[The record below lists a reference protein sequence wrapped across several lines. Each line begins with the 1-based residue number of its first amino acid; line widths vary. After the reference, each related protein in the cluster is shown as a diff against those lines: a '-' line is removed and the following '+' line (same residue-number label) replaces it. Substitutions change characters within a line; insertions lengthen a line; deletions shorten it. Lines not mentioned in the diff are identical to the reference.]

1 MPHGGIA
8 ARGEPLGAAG
18 SDIQTGDVGAGPPGS
33 VERVTRIDL
42 HCHSTASD
50 GTLTPAELMAAGAA
64 AGLDVIA
71 ITDHDTTGG
80 WAAAAEARPA
90 GLRLVRGAELSCRW
104 YGVEPAI
111 PLHLLAYLFD
121 PDEPHLAA
129 DLTGLR
135 VDREQRAERIVELLR
150 ADGVPISWPEVRDYA
165 AGGSVG
171 RPHIAQ
177 ALIRAG
183 LVRTTNEAFAS
194 RWLGA
199 RYFVPKDDLDVFDAV
214 RSVRAAGG
222 VPVFAHPRAT
232 KRGRV
237 VPDELIKELAAAGLF
252 GLEADHE
259 DHSADEREQIRE
271 LAGSLGLVVTGSSDF
286 HGRHKTVELGAFRTT
301 PEAYQ
306 QIVAAATGVPV
317 LG

>member
-1 MPHGGIA
+1 M
-8 ARGEPLGAAG
+8 
-18 SDIQTGDVGAGPPGS
+18 
-33 VERVTRIDL
+33 TRIDL

-50 GTLTPAELMAAGAA
+50 GTLTPADLVTAGAA
-64 AGLDVIA
+64 AGLDVMA

-80 WAAAAEARPA
+80 WSSAAQARPE

-104 YGVEPAI
+104 FGRQPAI
-111 PLHLLAYLFD
+111 ALHMLAYLFD
-121 PDEPHLAA
+121 PAEPRLAA
-129 DLTGLR
+129 DLARLR
-135 VDREQRAERIVELLR
+135 EDREHRAERIVALLR
-150 ADGVPISWPEVRDYA
+150 ADGVPISWPEILEYA

-183 LVRTTNEAFAS
+183 LVRTTDDAFAS

-199 RYFVPKDDLDVFDAV
+199 RYFVPKADLDVFEAV
-214 RSVRAAGG
+214 PAVRAAGG

-237 VPDELIKELAAAGLF
+237 VPDRLIEELAEAGLF

-259 DHSADEREQIRE
+259 DHSPRERAEMRE
-271 LAGSLGLVVTGSSDF
+271 LASSLGLVVTGSSDF
-286 HGRHKTVELGAFRTT
+286 HGTHKTVRLGAFLTA
-301 PEAYQ
+301 PEAYEK
-306 QIVAAATGVPV
+306 IVAAATGVPV

>member
-1 MPHGGIA
+1 
-8 ARGEPLGAAG
+8 
-18 SDIQTGDVGAGPPGS
+18 
-33 VERVTRIDL
+33 VTRIDL

-50 GTLTPAELMAAGAA
+50 GTLTPAELVAAGAE
-64 AGLDVIA
+64 AGLDVMA

-80 WAAAAEARPA
+80 WAEATEARPE

-104 YGVEPAI
+104 YGVEPSI
-111 PLHLLAYLFD
+111 PLHMLAYLFD
-121 PDEPHLAA
+121 PDEPRLAA
-129 DLTGLR
+129 DLAR
-135 VDREQRAERIVELLR
+135 VREDRERRGEKIVERLR
-150 ADGVPISWPEVRDYA
+150 ADGVDISWPEVRGYA
-165 AGGSVG
+165 RGGSVG

-199 RYFVPKDDLDVFDAV
+199 RYFVPKDDLDVFEAV

-222 VPVFAHPRAT
+222 VAVFAHPRAT
-232 KRGRV
+232 RRGRV
-237 VPDELIKELAAAGLF
+237 VPDQLIVDLAAAGLF

-259 DHSADEREQIRE
+259 DQSPAERAGVRA
-271 LAGSLGLVVTGSSDF
+271 LAERLDLVVTGSSDF
-286 HGRHKTVELGAFRTT
+286 HGTHKTVKLGAFLTADSSYER
-301 PEAYQ
+301 
-306 QIVAAATGVPV
+306 IVAAANGVPV

>member
-1 MPHGGIA
+1 
-8 ARGEPLGAAG
+8 
-18 SDIQTGDVGAGPPGS
+18 
-33 VERVTRIDL
+33 VTRIDL

-50 GTLTPAELMAAGAA
+50 GTLTPAELMIAGVA
-64 AGLDVIA
+64 AGLDVMA

-80 WAAAAEARPA
+80 WAPAAAARPE

-104 YGVEPAI
+104 YGLRPAI

-121 PDEPHLAA
+121 PAEPRLAG
-129 DLTGLR
+129 DLARLR
-135 VDREQRAERIVELLR
+135 IDREQRAERIVTKLR
-150 ADGVPISWPEVRDYA
+150 ADGVPITWDEVRGYA

-183 LVRTTNEAFAS
+183 LVSTTNEAFAS
-194 RWLGA
+194 RWLGS
-199 RYFVPKDDLDVFDAV
+199 RYFVPKADLDVFEAV
-214 RSVRAAGG
+214 HAVRAAGG

-232 KRGRV
+232 SRGRV
-237 VPDELIKELAAAGLF
+237 VPDQLIADLADAGLF

-259 DHSADEREQIRE
+259 DHSPAERAHVRA
-271 LAGSLGLVVTGSSDF
+271 LAGELGLVVTGSSDF
-286 HGRHKTVELGAFRTT
+286 HGTHKTVRLGEFTT
-301 PEAYQ
+301 DPEAYEK
-306 QIVAAATGVPV
+306 IVSAATGVPV

>member
-1 MPHGGIA
+1 
-8 ARGEPLGAAG
+8 
-18 SDIQTGDVGAGPPGS
+18 
-33 VERVTRIDL
+33 VTRIDL

-50 GTLTPAELMAAGAA
+50 GTLTPAELVTAAAK
-64 AGLDVIA
+64 AGLDVMA

-80 WAAAAEARPA
+80 WQAAADARPE

-104 YGVEPAI
+104 YRVQPSI

-121 PDEPHLAA
+121 PTEPRLAA
-129 DLTGLR
+129 DMAR
-135 VDREQRAERIVELLR
+135 VRDDRERRAERIVELLR
-150 ADGVPISWPEVRDYA
+150 ADGVDISWPEVHEYA
-165 AGGSVG
+165 QGGSVG

-183 LVRTTNEAFAS
+183 LVKTTNEAFAS

-199 RYFVPKDDLDVFDAV
+199 RYFVPKADLDVFEAV
-214 RSVRAAGG
+214 RAVRAAGG

-232 KRGRV
+232 ARGRI
-237 VPDELIKELAAAGLF
+237 VPDELIIDLAGAGLF

-259 DHSADEREQIRE
+259 DHTPAERAYVRA
-271 LAGSLGLVVTGSSDF
+271 LAEKLGLVVTGSSDF
-286 HGRHKTVELGAFRTT
+286 HGTHKTVGLGAFLTA
-301 PEAYQ
+301 PEAYEK
-306 QIVAAATGVPV
+306 IVAAASGVPV

>member
-1 MPHGGIA
+1 
-8 ARGEPLGAAG
+8 
-18 SDIQTGDVGAGPPGS
+18 
-33 VERVTRIDL
+33 VTRIDL

-50 GTLTPAELMAAGAA
+50 GTLTPAELMTAGVA

-80 WAAAAEARPA
+80 WAPAAAARPE

-104 YGVEPAI
+104 FGSRPAI

-121 PDEPHLAA
+121 PAEPRLAG
-129 DLTGLR
+129 DLARLR
-135 VDREQRAERIVELLR
+135 TDREQRAEQIVTKLR
-150 ADGVPISWPEVRDYA
+150 ADGVPITWDEVRGYA

-183 LVRTTNEAFAS
+183 LVATTNEAFAS
-194 RWLGA
+194 RWLGS
-199 RYFVPKDDLDVFDAV
+199 RYFVPKADLDVFEAV
-214 RSVRAAGG
+214 LAVRAAGG

-232 KRGRV
+232 SRGRV
-237 VPDELIKELAAAGLF
+237 VPDRLIADLADAGLF

-259 DHSADEREQIRE
+259 DHSPAERAHVRA
-271 LAGSLGLVVTGSSDF
+271 LAGELGLVVTGSSDF
-286 HGRHKTVELGAFRTT
+286 HGSHKTVRLGEFTT
-301 PEAYQ
+301 DPEAYEK
-306 QIVAAATGVPV
+306 IVSAATGVPV

>member
-1 MPHGGIA
+1 M
-8 ARGEPLGAAG
+8 
-18 SDIQTGDVGAGPPGS
+18 
-33 VERVTRIDL
+33 TRIDL

-50 GTLTPAELMAAGAA
+50 GTLTPADLVTAAAG
-64 AGLDVIA
+64 AGLDVMA

-80 WAAAAEARPA
+80 WAEAAGARPS

-104 YGVEPAI
+104 YGVTPAI

-121 PDEPHLAA
+121 PAEPHLAGE
-129 DLTGLR
+129 LSRLR
-135 VDREQRAERIVELLR
+135 GDREHRAERIVERLR
-150 ADGVPISWPEVRDYA
+150 ADGVDITWPEVQGYA

-183 LVRTTNEAFAS
+183 LVTTTDEAFAS
-194 RWLGA
+194 QWLGA
-199 RYFVPKDDLDVFDAV
+199 RYFVPKADLDVFEAV
-214 RSVRAAGG
+214 RAVRDAGG

-237 VPDELIKELAAAGLF
+237 VPDRLIVDLAAAGLF

-259 DHSADEREQIRE
+259 DHAPAERDQIRT
-271 LAGSLGLVVTGSSDF
+271 LAEELGLVVTGSSDF
-286 HGRHKTVELGAFRTT
+286 HGTHKTVRLGAFVTA
-301 PEAYQ
+301 PEAYEK
-306 QIVAAATGVPV
+306 IVAAASGVPV

>member
-1 MPHGGIA
+1 MTA
-8 ARGEPLGAAG
+8 V
-18 SDIQTGDVGAGPPGS
+18 TG
-33 VERVTRIDL
+33 IDL

-50 GTLTPAELMAAGAA
+50 GTFTPAELVRAGAA
-64 AGLDVIA
+64 AGLDVMA

-80 WAAAAEARPA
+80 WDDAAAARPA

-104 YGVEPAI
+104 HGAEPAI

-121 PDEPHLAA
+121 PAEPVLAGELA
-129 DLTGLR
+129 RLR
-135 VDREQRAERIVELLR
+135 EDREQRAEKIVGKLR
-150 ADGVPISWPEVRDYA
+150 ADGVPISWAEVSGYA

-183 LVRTTNEAFAS
+183 LVRTTTEAFAS
-194 RWLGA
+194 AWLGA
-199 RYFVPKDDLDVFDAV
+199 RYFVPKSDLDVFDAV
-214 RSVRAAGG
+214 QSVREAGG
-222 VPVFAHPRAT
+222 VAVFAHPRAT

-237 VPDELIKELAAAGLF
+237 VPDELIAELARAGLF

-259 DHSADEREQIRE
+259 DHTPAERAQMRALADR
-271 LAGSLGLVVTGSSDF
+271 LGLVVTGSSDF
-286 HGRHKTVELGAFRTT
+286 HGTHKAVQLGAFKTD
-301 PEAYQ
+301 PEAYEK
-306 QIVAAATGVPV
+306 IVSAAAGVPV

>member
-1 MPHGGIA
+1 
-8 ARGEPLGAAG
+8 
-18 SDIQTGDVGAGPPGS
+18 
-33 VERVTRIDL
+33 VTRIDL

-50 GTLTPAELMAAGAA
+50 GTLTPAQLVTAGAQ

-80 WAAAAEARPA
+80 WPEAEAARPA

-104 YGVEPAI
+104 FGGEKWPIA
-111 PLHLLAYLFD
+111 LHLLAYLFD
-121 PDEPHLAA
+121 PAEPRLAA
-129 DLTGLR
+129 DLTTLR
-135 VDREQRAERIVELLR
+135 RDREQRAEKIVNRLR
-150 ADGVPISWPEVRDYA
+150 ADGVPITWDEVWGYA

-183 LVRTTNEAFAS
+183 LVRTTDEAFAS
-194 RWLGA
+194 RWLGS
-199 RYFVPKDDLDVFDAV
+199 RYFVPKADLDVFEAV
-214 RSVRAAGG
+214 RAVRAAGG

-232 KRGRV
+232 VRGRV
-237 VPDELIKELAAAGLF
+237 VPDRLIAELADAGLF

-259 DHSADEREQIRE
+259 DHTPEERAHVRA
-271 LAGSLGLVVTGSSDF
+271 LAEELGLVVTGSSDF
-286 HGRHKTVELGAFRTT
+286 HGTHKKVRLGAFTT
-301 PEAYQ
+301 APEAYEK
-306 QIVAAATGVPV
+306 IVSAATGVPV

>member
-1 MPHGGIA
+1 
-8 ARGEPLGAAG
+8 
-18 SDIQTGDVGAGPPGS
+18 
-33 VERVTRIDL
+33 VTRIDL

-50 GTLTPAELMAAGAA
+50 GTLTPAELVTAAAA

-80 WAAAAEARPA
+80 WAAAAQARPP

-104 YGVEPAI
+104 YGVRPAI

-121 PDEPHLAA
+121 PAEPRLAA
-129 DLTGLR
+129 GLTRLR
-135 VDREQRAERIVELLR
+135 EDREHRAERIVGLLR
-150 ADGVPISWPEVRDYA
+150 SDGVDISWPEVQRYA

-183 LVRTTNEAFAS
+183 LVRTTDEAFTS
-194 RWLGA
+194 RWLGS
-199 RYFVPKDDLDVFDAV
+199 RYFVPKADLDVFEAV
-214 RSVRAAGG
+214 RAVRDAGG

-237 VPDELIKELAAAGLF
+237 VPDRLIEELAAAGLA

-259 DHSADEREQIRE
+259 DHTPRQRVEVRA
-271 LAGSLGLVVTGSSDF
+271 LAESLGLVVTGSSDF
-286 HGRHKTVELGAFRTT
+286 HGTHKTVRLGAFQTA
-301 PEAYQ
+301 PEAYEK
-306 QIVAAATGVPV
+306 IIAAASGVPV